1 MFLVFSCTLSRI
13 SHLYVFLGIP
23 VWLLGKRRE
32 GESSAVIGWGHKPTA
47 DKARDYAAKHNLPYI
62 ALEDGFLRSL
72 DLGCKGAQPLSLVV
86 DHTGIYYDATEPS
99 DLENLLNGSGWESE
113 EQLQSAQHAIEA
125 IKRHDL
131 SKYNHA
137 PRAAERLL
145 GDASCPRVLV
155 LDQTKGDTSVTLGRA
170 DAESFTAMLD
180 DAQMR
185 FPTARLFVKTHPD
198 VLAGKKQGYLTE
210 AAKRRGI
217 AIIAQDVSPL
227 SLLAQADVVYTV
239 TSQMGFEALLLAK
252 EVHCFGMP
260 FYAGWGVTHDRLT
273 CPRRIKRRTV
283 EEIFAAAYMLYAR
296 YVNPVTAKRC
306 DIHETIRLLAA
317 QRFQNER
324 NKGFHACVGF
334 SRWKRPHARAFLQ
347 STTGTIRFFS
357 DWWKAIKWAQANGGD
372 VVVWASKCTIGLES
386 SCQTMGVRLIRM
398 EDGFIR
404 SVGLGS
410 DFNWPY
416 SLVLDEKGIYYDP
429 SRPSGLE
436 DILNTLP
443 KHPERAELC
452 SRASTLRGFI
462 VEKGITKYNTGV
474 DAVTRGDFSAKGRLL
489 LVPGQVEDDASVR
502 LGGCGLFS
510 NVDLLKAV
518 RERHPDAFIIYKPHP
533 DVESRNRKGRIPD
546 GEALRYADR
555 VVRNVRMD
563 VLLGIVD
570 EVHTLTS
577 LTGFE
582 ALLRGIEVH
591 TYGGPFYAGWG
602 LTHDRVDFPR
612 RKARL
617 SLEELIA
624 GTLILYPSYYDWQT
638 KGFCTPEDIC
648 YRLTQPK
655 GQKRGKFFMRT
666 FAALREKIRNVF

>member
-1 MFLVFSCTLSRI
+1 MIWINFCRNGGKDACFFTFSHALFSISYLSI
-13 SHLYVFLGIP
+13 FLG
-23 VWLLGKRRE
+23 E
-32 GESSAVIGWGHKPTA
+32 AVQFTRKIKGNTVPFTIVGWGHKPTA

-99 DLENLLNGSGWESE
+99 DLENLLNGSGGDLEG
-113 EQLQSAQHAIEA
+113 QLQSAQHAIEA

-145 GDASCPRVLV
+145 GDASCPRVLI

-217 AIIAQDVSPL
+217 AIIVQDVSPL

-347 STTGTIRFFS
+347 STTGTIRFFLIGGKPS
-357 DWWKAIKWAQANGGD
+357 NGRKQTAAMSWYGRPNAQ
-372 VVVWASKCTIGLES
+372 
-386 SCQTMGVRLIRM
+386 
-398 EDGFIR
+398 
-404 SVGLGS
+404 
-410 DFNWPY
+410 
-416 SLVLDEKGIYYDP
+416 
-429 SRPSGLE
+429 
-436 DILNTLP
+436 
-443 KHPERAELC
+443 
-452 SRASTLRGFI
+452 
-462 VEKGITKYNTGV
+462 
-474 DAVTRGDFSAKGRLL
+474 
-489 LVPGQVEDDASVR
+489 
-502 LGGCGLFS
+502 
-510 NVDLLKAV
+510 
-518 RERHPDAFIIYKPHP
+518 
-533 DVESRNRKGRIPD
+533 
-546 GEALRYADR
+546 
-555 VVRNVRMD
+555 
-563 VLLGIVD
+563 
-570 EVHTLTS
+570 
-577 LTGFE
+577 
-582 ALLRGIEVH
+582 
-591 TYGGPFYAGWG
+591 
-602 LTHDRVDFPR
+602 
-612 RKARL
+612 
-617 SLEELIA
+617 
-624 GTLILYPSYYDWQT
+624 
-638 KGFCTPEDIC
+638 
-648 YRLTQPK
+648 
-655 GQKRGKFFMRT
+655 
-666 FAALREKIRNVF
+666 

>member
-1 MFLVFSCTLSRI
+1 MLKVFTICI
-13 SHLYVFLGIP
+13 SHIPNIALFLDNTLCLFEHKYQG
-23 VWLLGKRRE
+23 V
-32 GESSAVIGWGHKPTA
+32 VGWGHKPTA
-47 DKARDYAAKHNLPYI
+47 DKARCYALKHNLPYI

-86 DHTGIYYDATEPS
+86 DHTGIYYDATGPS
-99 DLENLLNGSGWESE
+99 DLENLLNGSGGDSE
-113 EQLQSAQHAIEA
+113 GQLQSAQHAIEA

-137 PRAAERLL
+137 PRAAEKLL
-145 GDASCPRVLV
+145 GDASCPRVLI

-170 DAESFTAMLD
+170 
-180 DAQMR
+180 
-185 FPTARLFVKTHPD
+185 D

-239 TSQMGFEALLLAK
+239 TSQMGFEALLLGK

-260 FYAGWGVTHDRLT
+260 FYAGWGATHDRLT
-273 CPRRIKRRTV
+273 CPRRAKRRTA

-296 YVNPVTAKRC
+296 YVNPVAAKRC
-306 DIHETIRLLAA
+306 DIHEAIRILAA

-347 STTGTIRFFS
+347 STTGSIRFFS

-429 SRPSGLE
+429 SSPSGLE

-443 KHPERAELC
+443 EHPERAELC
-452 SRASTLRGFI
+452 SRASALRGFI

-546 GEALRYADR
+546 EEALRYADR

-591 TYGGPFYAGWG
+591 AYGGPFYAGWG

-655 GQKRGKFFMRT
+655 GQMRGKFFMRT